1 MLLIYVDKLTN
12 RLGYTLNL
20 VFKELMSIK
29 YSITIDK
36 EYFIQYDGP
45 KLSYTTQPITNEL
58 FLLSSTPLLFQTI
71 IEIVELNYFEKNNNP
86 YLFQSYSKDSVCD
99 FDILA
104 ACFYLVSRY
113 EEYLPYVKDKH
124 SRFKAE
130 DSLAYKKGFL
140 KRPVVNIWVKDFK
153 SKILERYPELSSQ
166 NNEFSYVNTI
176 DIDSAYSY
184 TCKGLTR
191 NFLGFSRDLI
201 KGDISLCLDRLK
213 VLLKIQKDPYDTF
226 DFIISLIEKYDVN
239 TIFFVLFGDYG
250 KYDKNINPYNNKF
263 KRLVKHLCDYGKVG
277 VHPSYDSFDY
287 PQLIIA
293 QIKMLKETL
302 HKPIKRSRYH
312 YLHFRL
318 PEGYRNLMATGSIE
332 EDFSMGYSD
341 NIGFRASICSSF
353 NFYDLAQDYETKLK
367 VYPFGYMDVALKNG
381 LKLSPQQAFEEI
393 IQMTD
398 EVKQVGGEMISI
410 WHNESLS
417 NKREWYGWR
426 DIYEKII
433 EYSCNKN

>member
-140 KRPVVNIWVKDFK
+140 KRPVVNIWVKEFK

-287 PQLIIA
+287 PQLIIT

-302 HKPIKRSRYH
+302 HKSIKRSRYH

-381 LKLSPQQAFEEI
+381 LKLSPQLAFEEI
-393 IQMTD
+393 RQMTD

>member
-36 EYFIQYDGP
+36 EYFTQYNGP
-45 KLSYTTQPITNEL
+45 KFSYTTQPIADEL
-58 FLLSSTPLLFQTI
+58 FLLNSPLLFQTI
-71 IEIVELNYFEKNNNP
+71 IEMTEVGYFEKNNTP
-86 YLFQSYSKDSVCD
+86 YLFRLYSKDSICD
-99 FDILA
+99 FDVLA

-140 KRPVVNIWVKDFK
+140 KKPVVNIWVEEFK
-153 SKILERYPELSSQ
+153 NRILERYPELSSQ
-166 NNEFSYVNTI
+166 NNHYSYLNTI

-184 TCKGLTR
+184 TCKG
-191 NFLGFSRDLI
+191 FSRNLFGFLRDLM
-201 KGDISLCLDRLK
+201 KGKLSLCFERLK
-213 VLLKIQKDPYDTF
+213 VLLKIEKDPYNTF
-226 DFIISLIEKYDVN
+226 DFIISLIEKYN
-239 TIFFVLFGDYG
+239 LSTIFFVLYGDYG

-263 KRLVKHLCDYGKVG
+263 RVLIKSLCDYAKVG

-287 PQLIIA
+287 PQLINS

-302 HKPIKRSRYH
+302 HKPIMRSRYH

-318 PEGYRNLMATGSIE
+318 PEGYRNLIATGSIE
-332 EDFSMGYSD
+332 HDFSMGYSD
-341 NIGFRASICSSF
+341 NIGFRAGICSCF
-353 NFYDLAQDYETKLK
+353 NFYDLAMDYETSLK
-367 VYPFGYMDVALKNG
+367 IHPFAYMDVSLKNG
-381 LKLSPQQAFEEI
+381 LKLSPQQALEEI
-393 IQMTD
+393 KKLND
-398 EVKQVGGEMISI
+398 EVKKVKGEMISI

-417 NKREWYGWR
+417 NKREWFGWR
-426 DIYEKII
+426 EVYQKAIEDSIDEK
-433 EYSCNKN
+433 

>member
-45 KLSYTTQPITNEL
+45 KLSYTTKPITDEL
-58 FLLSSTPLLFQTI
+58 FLVSSSLLFQTI
-71 IEIVELNYFEKNNNP
+71 IEIVDVSYFEKNNTP
-86 YLFQSYSKDSVCD
+86 YIFKSYSKESICD
-99 FDILA
+99 FDVLA

-140 KRPVVNIWVKDFK
+140 KRPIVNIWANELKA
-153 SKILERYPELSSQ
+153 KIQNRYPEL
-166 NNEFSYVNTI
+166 FSHSNKYSYINTI
-176 DIDSAYSY
+176 DVDSAYSY
-184 TCKGLTR
+184 TCKGFTR
-191 NFLGFSRDLI
+191 NVLGFFRDLI
-201 KGDISLCLDRLK
+201 KGDLALCFERLK
-213 VLLKIQKDPYDTF
+213 VLLKMQQDPYDTF
-226 DFIISLIEKYDVN
+226 DFIISLIEKYNVN

-250 KYDKNINPYNNKF
+250 KYDKNINPYNNRF
-263 KRLVKHLCDYGKVG
+263 KILVKHLCDYGKVG

-287 PQLIIA
+287 PQLITT
-293 QIKMLKETL
+293 QVKMLEETL

-318 PEGYRNLMATGSIE
+318 PEGYRNLMSTRSIE
-332 EDFSMGYSD
+332 HDFSMGYSE
-341 NIGFRASICSSF
+341 NIGFRAGICSSF
-353 NFYDLAQDYETKLK
+353 NFYDLAQDYETKLRIH
-367 VYPFGYMDVALKNG
+367 PFAYMDVALKNG
-381 LKLSPQQAFEEI
+381 LKLLPEQAIEEI
-393 IQMTD
+393 KQMTD
-398 EVKQVGGEMISI
+398 EVRQVKGEMISI

-417 NKREWYGWR
+417 NKREWSGWR
-426 DIYEKII
+426 EVYEKIV
-433 EYSCNKN
+433 EYSSNEK